1 MLYSFVRGT
10 PTLLIGKERALVVGD
25 LHIGLHLKL
34 KREGLYFGNAT
45 ERLAEGVLRAYR
57 KAKARRIV
65 LLGDVKDRI
74 GAPGF
79 TDYKELR
86 IFFEALKGMDIRIA
100 KGNHDSGL
108 ERMMKNMGF
117 GIPVEREV
125 LLEKA
130 ALLHGNAW
138 PSGAAMR
145 KQLIVASHAHYALER
160 NGTREKVW
168 FVSTQAHGARR
179 NRHTLI
185 VAPAFNELIP
195 GSALSR
201 ESKGYLP
208 LLRNNAFGFGDA
220 RIYGLNGKPIGDVN
234 GLLAGEL
241 SEPESK
247 KPHVLKL
254 KGIQKEKTIYP
265 GDAGML
271 AKHYG
276 PRK

>member
-1 MLYSFVRGT
+1 MLYSFVKGT
-10 PTLLIGKERALVVGD
+10 PALLIGKERALVVGD

-34 KREGLYFGNAT
+34 KQEGLYFGNAT
-45 ERLAEGVLRAYR
+45 ERLAESVLRAYR

-74 GAPGF
+74 SSPSFA
-79 TDYKELR
+79 DYRELR
-86 IFFEALKGMDIRIA
+86 IFFEALKGIDISIA

-108 ERMMKNMGF
+108 ERMMENMGF

-130 ALLHGNAW
+130 ALLHGNAL
-138 PSGAAMR
+138 PSGAAMH
-145 KQLIVASHAHYALER
+145 KQLIVVSHAHYALER
-160 NGTREKVW
+160 NGAREKVW
-168 FVSTQAHGARR
+168 FVSRQAHGAQR
-179 NRHTLI
+179 NRRTLI

-220 RIYGLNGKPIGDVN
+220 RIYGLDGKPIGDVN
-234 GLLAGEL
+234 RLLA
-241 SEPESK
+241 
-247 KPHVLKL
+247 
-254 KGIQKEKTIYP
+254 
-265 GDAGML
+265 
-271 AKHYG
+271 
-276 PRK
+276 